1 MMRIT
6 QTREMTKVRRN
17 AMNASRARCRTGRGG
32 ALCFRVSFVLSS
44 FQFMMTENSTA
55 DYADN
60 TDGNKAKSVSGSRFL
75 SAPSAKSAVFV
86 SSFPNLKCLSDD
98 FDRG

>member
-17 AMNASRARCRTGRGG
+17 AMKASRARCRTGRGG

-55 DYADN
+55 DYADY
-60 TDGNKAKSVSGSRFL
+60 TDGNKAKNVSGSRFL
-75 SAPSAKSAVFV
+75 IRAHPRNPRLKFLPSESQM
-86 SSFPNLKCLSDD
+86 SFKG
-98 FDRG
+98 F